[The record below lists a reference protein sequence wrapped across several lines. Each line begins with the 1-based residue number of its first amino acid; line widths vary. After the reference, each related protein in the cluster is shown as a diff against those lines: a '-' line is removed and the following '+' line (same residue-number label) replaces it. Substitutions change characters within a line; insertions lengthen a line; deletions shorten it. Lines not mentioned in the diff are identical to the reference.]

1 MKITESRLR
10 KIIRRVIKENS
21 YDYSSDYQENDDEYK
36 IRPNEPTA
44 MSDLLYALGIDLDP
58 HEDEDELG
66 IDPHEEESKVDEVAR
81 IACKYLNCRTH
92 DLDSKIEELQARSD
106 QSFLD
111 LVSHVG
117 LHMQ

>member
-10 KIIRRVIKENS
+10 KIIRKVIKENS
-21 YDYSSDYQENDDEYK
+21 YDYSSDYQASDDEYK
-36 IRPNEPTA
+36 IMPNEPTA
-44 MSDLLYALGIDLDP
+44 MSDLLY
-58 HEDEDELG
+58 ELG
-66 IDPHEEESKVDEVAR
+66 IDPHEDERKVDEVAR
-81 IACKYLNCRTH
+81 IACEYLNCRTH
-92 DLDSKIEELQARSD
+92 DLDSKIEDLQARSE